1 MNKMMRSTPPPH
13 GSHGGHSNLP
23 PRHQSVA
30 GGGGGGGGSYHGG
43 NNYDGDGRSVHTS
56 QSHSN
61 NSGPVHHGGGYHQGG
76 PQHQPFQ
83 GSSQGRGSSTGSFYS
98 RSQGPPGGYNNNKTS
113 AQQSDS
119 RLANGDER
127 KVNRDSTYDPKSSHA
142 ASHSHAPISSLPQR
156 DHGPKEQR
164 KNYAGKNCLVP
175 FVCGTFTFST

>member
-1 MNKMMRSTPPPH
+1 MQNMGKMMRSTPPPH

-30 GGGGGGGGSYHGG
+30 GGGGGSYHG
-43 NNYDGDGRSVHTS
+43 NMYESDGRPVHTS

-61 NSGPVHHGGGYHQGG
+61 NSGPVHHGGSYHQGG

-83 GSSQGRGSSTGSFYS
+83 GSSQGRGSGPYFG

-127 KVNRDSTYDPKSSHA
+127 KVNRDSAYDPKNSHGPS
-142 ASHSHAPISSLPQR
+142 SHSHAPMSSLPQR

-164 KNYAGKNCLVP
+164 KSYAVIFQTDFDSNLVK
-175 FVCGTFTFST
+175 TNR